1 MKNRKPIVIVAGL
14 LALACA
20 LLLLMSGGKEKKV
33 TTQPPKSEPT
43 ASASPAYV
51 TATAPRQEPG
61 GPYAP
66 ADPRWPERTRKL
78 KADPQYEWK
87 TPIEFYG
94 KVVDQDGKPVGGAI
108 ADVIWTDMS
117 AKGSSQMEVTS
128 DADGL
133 FSITGIRGKGMT
145 VQVNKDG
152 YYRQLTDTKSIF
164 EYAGF
169 WEPSYHVPDKSK
181 PVLFRLRKKGEA
193 ATLVNVSGKIVLEFG
208 KSATIPMP
216 SEIPSGTALKVTVFE
231 NTASPRK
238 WNAAISVE
246 GGGVVPTVEEFPFK
260 APEQGYQ
267 SSLELN
273 QSSPRPP
280 GWQDLFQGGQ
290 FYIKTDKGYGL
301 LKLEQIVGKKTLRY
315 SLAINSNGYRN
326 LESEQ

>member
-164 EYAGF
+164 EYA
-169 WEPSYHVPDKSK
+169 SK
-181 PVLFRLRKKGEA
+181 G
-193 ATLVNVSGKIVLEFG
+193 SG
-208 KSATIPMP
+208 
-216 SEIPSGTALKVTVFE
+216 
-231 NTASPRK
+231 
-238 WNAAISVE
+238 
-246 GGGVVPTVEEFPFK
+246 
-260 APEQGYQ
+260 
-267 SSLELN
+267 
-273 QSSPRPP
+273 
-280 GWQDLFQGGQ
+280 
-290 FYIKTDKGYGL
+290 
-301 LKLEQIVGKKTLRY
+301 
-315 SLAINSNGYRN
+315 INF
-326 LESEQ
+326 